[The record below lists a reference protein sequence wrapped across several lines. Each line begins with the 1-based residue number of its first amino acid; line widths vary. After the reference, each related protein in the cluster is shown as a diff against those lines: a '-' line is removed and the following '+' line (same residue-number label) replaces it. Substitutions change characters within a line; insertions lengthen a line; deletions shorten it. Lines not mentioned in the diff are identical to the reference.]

1 MKTASSKL
9 PFYCIQGVIHRSTV
23 GSKAAGVKGLAV
35 AVPVSAKYA
44 VIGKKVL
51 LGDDRSTPYG
61 VRQESESWNG
71 LAAVPPG
78 RPRGFQYRVADSL
91 VDDALVDDALV
102 ADSFVDDLGI

>member
-1 MKTASSKL
+1 MTGSSPISL
-9 PFYCIQGVIHRSTV
+9 TRG
-23 GSKAAGVKGLAV
+23 AGAPQYFG
-35 AVPVSAKYA
+35 
-44 VIGKKVL
+44 
-51 LGDDRSTPYG
+51 STPYG